1 MKTSQYTSLDQ
12 ELNQLSKARQEKI
25 KARAET
31 ILCEEIALK
40 HLSKKLGFSQEELQ
54 QFLEKNNITI
64 SDLEHQQNLELN
76 MLKAL
81 VNKLGGTMEIIV
93 KIPNKEPILI
103 KD

>member
-1 MKTSQYTSLDQ
+1 
-12 ELNQLSKARQEKI
+12 
-25 KARAET
+25 
-31 ILCEEIALK
+31 
-40 HLSKKLGFSQEELQ
+40 LQ

-64 SDLEHQQNLELN
+64 SVLEHQQNLELN
-76 MLKAL
+76 MLKTL